1 MKKLFSTILFLCLVL
16 TGNAY
21 SKDTPYMK
29 LLNSYE
35 GVDRMLVCT
44 PLMQKVSDVFRDG
57 IQSLIEVDNTDVQE
71 FLDKSDNLPSKFRA
85 FDSRLT
91 AYRNAI
97 SLRMV
102 GEYWI
107 AGLMPEEEK
116 AKKAYQKN
124 HIVNE
129 AVILVSKLSYK
140 DLGPYISRC
149 TDSFI
154 QLKKENS
161 TVRKYDELLHEK
173 AIEEVRNLLLKQI
186 AKKTVKKQNT
196 SSKNII
202 HLACY
207 INESFGYDANYKE
220 EKIERDS
227 KTITWSFHLDKQ
239 ILLDTNFKNNP
250 PLKQIFA
257 SIDENYIRWHLGD
270 GPDDESKS
278 NLKEEFGELILFKLM
293 DIKINRYSGKV
304 IMNMYGLDSAN
315 FLYMVGSKV
324 VGSEIENIKLEFNS
338 PEGLKHRIQYLNYA
352 LLNLESNKI
361 QKEFI
366 HIAKQTGDCKA
377 TTKTKQF

>member
-1 MKKLFSTILFLCLVL
+1 MKKLFSTLLFLGLVL
-16 TGNAY
+16 SGNAY

-202 HLACY
+202 HLACTIDRAFTY
-207 INESFGYDANYKE
+207 DIKFNE
-220 EKIERDS
+220 ERVEIDPS
-227 KTITWSFHLDKQ
+227 IITWSFDLDKQ

-250 PLKQIFA
+250 PIVA
-257 SIDENYIRWHLGD
+257 SIDENYIKWHLGSIPTD
-270 GPDDESKS
+270 VDKS
-278 NLKEEFGELILFKLM
+278 NFKEMYGEEKFFDLM
-293 DIKINRYSGKV
+293 DNKINRYSGKV
-304 IMNMYGLDSAN
+304 IMNMYALDTAN
-315 FLYMVGSKV
+315 FLYMAGGVEETKF
-324 VGSEIENIKLEFNS
+324 EFNS
-338 PEGLKHRIQYLNYA
+338 AEGLKHRIEYLESA
-352 LLNLESNKI
+352 LLYTYGNET
-361 QKEFI
+361 QKELF
-366 HIAKQTGDCKA
+366 HTVKKTGDCKT

>member
-1 MKKLFSTILFLCLVL
+1 
-16 TGNAY
+16 
-21 SKDTPYMK
+21 MK

-102 GEYWI
+102 GEYWM

-161 TVRKYDELLHEK
+161 TVLKYAELLHEK
-173 AIEEVRNLLLKQI
+173 AIEEVRNLLIKQI
-186 AKKTVKKQNT
+186 VKKTEKKKNT

-202 HLACY
+202 HLACTIDRAFTY
-207 INESFGYDANYKE
+207 DIKFNE
-220 EKIERDS
+220 ERVEIDPS
-227 KTITWSFHLDKQ
+227 IITWSFDLDKQ

-250 PLKQIFA
+250 PIVA
-257 SIDENYIRWHLGD
+257 SIDENYIKWHLGSIPND
-270 GPDDESKS
+270 VKKS
-278 NLKEEFGELILFKLM
+278 NFKEMYGEEKFFDLM
-293 DIKINRYSGKV
+293 NNKINRYSGKV
-304 IMNMYGLDSAN
+304 TLNLYALDRAN
-315 FLYMVGSKV
+315 FLYMAGEVEETKF
-324 VGSEIENIKLEFNS
+324 EFDS
-338 PEGLKHRIQYLNYA
+338 PEGLKHRMEYIETM
-352 LLNLESNKI
+352 LLNIDGNKT
-361 QKEFI
+361 QKEFFHTI
-366 HIAKQTGDCKA
+366 KKTGDCKT

>member
-154 QLKKENS
+154 QLKKENT
-161 TVRKYDELLHEK
+161 TVLKYAELLHEK
-173 AIEEVRNLLLKQI
+173 AIEEVRNLLKKQI
-186 AKKTVKKQNT
+186 TKKTVKKQNT
-196 SSKNII
+196 SSKNIV
-202 HLACY
+202 HLACTIDPIMTIY
-207 INESFGYDANYKE
+207 DLNLKETKYSGDTYETIFSFD
-220 EKIERDS
+220 
-227 KTITWSFHLDKQ
+227 LDKQ
-239 ILLDTNFKNNP
+239 TLLDTNFQKHSP
-250 PLKQIFA
+250 MVA
-257 SIDENYIRWHLGD
+257 SIDDEYIRWH
-270 GPDDESKS
+270 
-278 NLKEEFGELILFKLM
+278 FGEAPSDQTKGFLKTMYNQEIVYSIT
-293 DIKINRYSGKV
+293 DRQINRYSGK
-304 IMNMYGLDSAN
+304 YTEDSYELDSFSLIYFGGGTVKDGVAEVSN
-315 FLYMVGSKV
+315 
-324 VGSEIENIKLEFNS
+324 KLEFNS
-338 PEGLKHRIQYLNYA
+338 PEGLKNR
-352 LLNLESNKI
+352 
-361 QKEFI
+361 QK
-366 HIAKQTGDCKA
+366 HIAYSKFPRPQNKGVIHTSKITGDCKT
-377 TTKTKQF
+377 TTKTKKF

>member
-1 MKKLFSTILFLCLVL
+1 MKKLLSIIVVSLLLSV
-16 TGNAY
+16 NAY

-44 PLMQKVSDVFRDG
+44 PLMQKVSVVFRDG

-107 AGLMPEEEK
+107 AIRMPKEEK

-124 HIVNE
+124 HISNE

-140 DLGPYISRC
+140 EFGPYISIC

-161 TVRKYDELLHEK
+161 TVRKYEELLHEK
-173 AIEEVRNLLLKQI
+173 AIEEVRNLLKKQI
-186 AKKTVKKQNT
+186 VKKTVKKQTT
-196 SSKNII
+196 SNKNII
-202 HLACY
+202 HLACTMDKALTTY
-207 INESFGYDANYKE
+207 DINFKEQEFGGQGYE
-220 EKIERDS
+220 IV
-227 KTITWSFHLDKQ
+227 WSFDLDKQ
-239 ILLDTNFKNNP
+239 ILLDTDFSNNP
-250 PLKQIFA
+250 PLVA
-257 SIDENYIRWHLGD
+257 SIDEDYIRWHMGVV
-270 GPDDESKS
+270 PDADAKS
-278 NLKEEFGELILFKLM
+278 LLKIMYNADVWFTLTDK
-293 DIKINRYSGKV
+293 KINRYSGKV
-304 IMNMYGLDSAN
+304 TMDTYELDQSS
-315 FLYMVGSKV
+315 FLYFAGATVKDGVVDGS
-324 VGSEIENIKLEFNS
+324 NKLKFNT
-338 PEGLKHRIQYLNYA
+338 PEGLKHRMKYMGYA
-352 LLNLESNKI
+352 LEGTKKDVVQSSG
-361 QKEFI
+361 FI
-366 HIAKQTGDCKA
+366 HSNTMTGNCKT
-377 TTKTKQF
+377 TTKTKKF

>member
-1 MKKLFSTILFLCLVL
+1 MKKLFSTLLFLGLVL
-16 TGNAY
+16 SGNAY

-154 QLKKENS
+154 QLKKENT
-161 TVRKYDELLHEK
+161 TVLKYAELLHEK
-173 AIEEVRNLLLKQI
+173 AIEEVRNLLIKQI
-186 AKKTVKKQNT
+186 VKKTVKKQNT

-202 HLACY
+202 HLACASAGLTLY
-207 INESFGYDANYKE
+207 DINFKGTFHTGDTYETIFSFD
-220 EKIERDS
+220 
-227 KTITWSFHLDKQ
+227 LDKQ
-239 ILLDTNFKNNP
+239 VLLDTNFQNHLP
-250 PLKQIFA
+250 MVA
-257 SIDENYIRWHLGD
+257 SIDDEYIRWH
-270 GPDDESKS
+270 
-278 NLKEEFGELILFKLM
+278 FGEVPSDQTKGFLKTMYNSAVWFTLT
-293 DIKINRYSGKV
+293 DTKINRYSGKFTEDT
-304 IMNMYGLDSAN
+304 YELDRSS
-315 FLYMVGSKV
+315 FLYFGGATVKDGVVDGS
-324 VGSEIENIKLEFNS
+324 NKLEFNS
-338 PEGLKHRIQYLNYA
+338 AEGLKHRVKYIGYA
-352 LLNLESNKI
+352 LEGTKKDKTQSSG
-361 QKEFI
+361 FI
-366 HIAKQTGDCKA
+366 HSSRITGDCKT
-377 TTKTKQF
+377 TTKTKKF

>member
-71 FLDKSDNLPSKFRA
+71 FLEKSDNLPSKFRA

-154 QLKKENS
+154 QLKKENT
-161 TVRKYDELLHEK
+161 TVLKYAELLHEK
-173 AIEEVRNLLLKQI
+173 AIEEVRNLLKKQI
-186 AKKTVKKQNT
+186 GSNA
-196 SSKNII
+196 NII
-202 HLACY
+202 HLACT
-207 INESFGYDANYKE
+207 INKAFAYDINFKE
-220 EKIERDS
+220 ERLEYSTKFI
-227 KTITWSFHLDKQ
+227 WSFDLKKQ
-239 ILLDTNFKNNP
+239 TLHDTNFKNNP
-250 PLKQIFA
+250 PIFG
-257 SIDENYIRWHLGD
+257 SIDENYIKWHLVKF
-270 GPDDESKS
+270 PDDQHKA
-278 NLKEEFGELILFKLM
+278 NLKQQYNEDISMSLT

-304 IMNMYGLDSAN
+304 TMDQYQLDSAS
-315 FLYMVGSKV
+315 FLYISGIEAKDGKYDNSNKV
-324 VGSEIENIKLEFNS
+324 KLNS
-338 PEGLKHRIQYLNYA
+338 PEGLKLRKEFIEYA
-352 LLNLESNKI
+352 IFGAKGNKI

-366 HIAKQTGDCKA
+366 HTLKMTGDCVT

>member
-57 IQSLIEVDNTDVQE
+57 IQSLIEVDNIDVQE

-85 FDSRLT
+85 FDSKVA

-102 GEYWI
+102 GEYWM

-161 TVRKYDELLHEK
+161 TVLKYAELLHEK
-173 AIEEVRNLLLKQI
+173 AIEEVRNLLIKQI
-186 AKKTVKKQNT
+186 VKKTVKKQNT

-202 HLACY
+202 HLACA
-207 INESFGYDANYKE
+207 SAGLTLYD
-220 EKIERDS
+220 I
-227 KTITWSFHLDKQ
+227 
-239 ILLDTNFKNNP
+239 NFKGT
-250 PLKQIFA
+250 F
-257 SIDENYIRWHLGD
+257 H
-270 GPDDESKS
+270 
-278 NLKEEFGELILFKLM
+278 
-293 DIKINRYSGKV
+293 
-304 IMNMYGLDSAN
+304 
-315 FLYMVGSKV
+315 
-324 VGSEIENIKLEFNS
+324 
-338 PEGLKHRIQYLNYA
+338 
-352 LLNLESNKI
+352 
-361 QKEFI
+361 
-366 HIAKQTGDCKA
+366 TGD
-377 TTKTKQF
+377 TYETIFSFSP